1 MVWVT
6 DFPVRRML
14 LSEIAGFEHAHRG
27 MRLDIMSSSGTRALG
42 PPLGGTLCA
51 TLGTG
56 GAFIATALRY

>member
-1 MVWVT
+1 
-6 DFPVRRML
+6 ML